1 MNARIKIK
9 TAIKF
14 TLFYPIKWRIFYCPL
29 ANLMEAL
36 SSLGLFAMPS
46 LYSLSLLE
54 YLYLLK
60 QLTHTELQL
69 SITNNVDI

>member
-46 LYSLSLLE
+46 LYSLSPGISLPPE
-54 YLYLLK
+54 ATYPY
-60 QLTHTELQL
+60 
-69 SITNNVDI
+69 